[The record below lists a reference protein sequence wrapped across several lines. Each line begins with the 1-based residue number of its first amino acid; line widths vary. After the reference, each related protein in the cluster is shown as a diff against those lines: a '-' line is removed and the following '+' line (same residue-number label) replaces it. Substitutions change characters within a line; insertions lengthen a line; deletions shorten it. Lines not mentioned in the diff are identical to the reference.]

1 MLKLIQEIIYNVT
14 GKSNITDDTDFV
26 KDLELN
32 SFDVMN
38 IVCAFEEYF
47 DVTIPTRDVW
57 KMHQVKVMDLPYGKF
72 RDKGQPIDN
81 ISNYDS
87 TQEEIVYI
95 CDSEQMRYANLLFA
109 TKQGMVKKVGGSE
122 FQVTKRTIAA
132 TKLQPEDEVV
142 NIRVVTENQHI
153 VLQTADG
160 FFLRFPAAEVTE
172 KKKGAIGVRG
182 IRLKKDDALTN
193 VYLFE
198 EGTECKISYHEK
210 EVTLNRLKLAKRDGT
225 GTKYRG

>member
-1 MLKLIQEIIYNVT
+1 MDRFGYAKTVDVSTYERNKEAADNENKYILHCMNT
-14 GKSNITDDTDFV
+14 GRICIFT
-26 KDLELN
+26 KDG
-32 SFDVMN
+32 
-38 IVCAFEEYF
+38 
-47 DVTIPTRDVW
+47 

-132 TKLQPEDEVV
+132 TKLQP
-142 NIRVVTENQHI
+142 
-153 VLQTADG
+153 ADG

>member
-1 MLKLIQEIIYNVT
+1 MNT
-14 GKSNITDDTDFV
+14 GRICIFT
-26 KDLELN
+26 KDG
-32 SFDVMN
+32 
-38 IVCAFEEYF
+38 
-47 DVTIPTRDVW
+47 

-142 NIRVVTENQHI
+142 NIRSGDGEPAYC
-153 VLQTADG
+153 TADG
-160 FFLRFPAAEVTE
+160 RWIFPAFSGSRSYGEEERRDRSAGYPLE
-172 KKKGAIGVRG
+172 
-182 IRLKKDDALTN
+182 KDDALTN

-210 EVTLNRLKLAKRDGT
+210 KSP
-225 GTKYRG
+225 